1 VIMESSLTPEHLQ
14 SKVREEIKKMF
25 KKLVEDARKN
35 RGQLPQL
42 ANQIG
47 VERPQLYQY
56 AKGSMPGADVLLAA
70 FLRWDWSI
78 EIRNPGATP
87 SWCKFSVTNMDKES
101 KKLKQQP
108 VQLSL
113 FDALNELDDHL
124 EVLKK
129 SVARAEAEIEKSL
142 KRA

>member
-1 VIMESSLTPEHLQ
+1 MESSLTPEDLTN
-14 SKVREEIKKMF
+14 KIREEVKKKF
-25 KKLVEDARKN
+25 GKLVEEARKHH
-35 RGQLPQL
+35 GQLSQL

-47 VERPQLYQY
+47 VLYQMLDNY
-56 AKGSMPGADVLLAA
+56 AQGSMPSADVLLTT
-70 FLRWDWSI
+70 FLKWDWTI
-78 EIRNPGATP
+78 EIRSPGATP
-87 SWCKFSVTNMDKES
+87 SRCKFAMTDMDKES
-101 KKLKQQP
+101 KKLKQHP

-113 FDALNELDDHL
+113 FDALTDLDGHL